1 LSHKGLRD
9 LKIEKIKILL
19 QKFTIILP
27 RIIQRLFFMDH
38 ECNKSHECNHKN
50 IHYKYKI
57 HIN

>member
-27 RIIQRLFFMDH
+27 RIIQRLFIMDH
-38 ECNKSHECNHKN
+38 IFNKS
-50 IHYKYKI
+50 
-57 HIN
+57 